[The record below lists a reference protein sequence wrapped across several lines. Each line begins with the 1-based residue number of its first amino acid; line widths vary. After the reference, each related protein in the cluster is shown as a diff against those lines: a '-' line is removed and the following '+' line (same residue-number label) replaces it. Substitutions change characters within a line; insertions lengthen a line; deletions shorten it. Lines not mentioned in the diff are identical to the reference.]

1 MVNFMDKHLRRIRIR
16 RGLNRQRKEVVF
28 EDGEPVFTTD
38 TQRVFIGNNK
48 SDGGICQT
56 YKNKFI
62 EDLNNDPDTYERG
75 ELAYNTTNEQT
86 YIATD
91 GSGVNNLISITLGS
105 STGSYTDILINLT
118 YIDDL
123 IGRIKTNC
131 CDAKLITDDGVD
143 LLTDSDEF
151 ILA

>member
-1 MVNFMDKHLRRIRIR
+1 M
-16 RGLNRQRKEVVF
+16 F